1 MTKISQYVSYAEAI
15 KSQTAERKNIVNT
28 PSTEALENMKYVAK
42 NVFDK
47 VRRHLGVPLFVSS
60 FYRSPQ
66 LNKAIGG
73 SPTSQHCKGEAID
86 IDHPK
91 LNKKVFD
98 YIRKNLTFDQLIGEA
113 PDEDGNFG
121 WVHVSLKREGNNRG
135 EVLVAEFINGKAK
148 YIKYE
153 DWKHGRK

>member
-1 MTKISQYVSYAEAI
+1 MRISKYVSYEEAV
-15 KSQTAERKNIVNT
+15 KSQTAERKGINNQ
-28 PSTEALENMKYVAK
+28 PDTEQTENMKYVAK

-47 VRRHLGVPLFVSS
+47 VREHLGVPLFVSS
-60 FYRSPQ
+60 FFRCPQ

-98 YIRKNLTFDQLIGEA
+98 YIRKNLTFDQLIWEFG
-113 PDEDGNFG
+113 DETSPA
-121 WVHVSLKREGNNRG
+121 WVHVSLTKDHNRMQ
-135 EVLVAEFINGKAK
+135 VLIAYKDDKGKTK
-148 YIKYE
+148 YKPY
-153 DWKHGRK
+153 